1 MNEIECLA
9 ALKRIY
15 IETLN
20 LRKNHVDLTKNF
32 CLLAE
37 LETEYDKLYKKIAG
51 EAPERLILERYE
63 FPLKVNEILC
73 IPAHLHQT
81 IELRDKQTLHE
92 LLETSP
98 KHVYYEDAEINWW
111 LDQERICEQLW
122 K

>member
-37 LETEYDKLYKKIAG
+37 LETEYDKLYKKIAS
-51 EAPERLILERYE
+51 EAPKRLILEGYE
-63 FPLKVNEILC
+63 FPLKENEILC

-81 IELRDKQTLHE
+81 IELRDKQNLHE
-92 LLETSP
+92 LLETTP

-111 LDQERICEQLW
+111 LDQERDCE
-122 K
+122 